1 MIIQRPNCLRKSA
14 KRTSLE
20 SRNGTILSR
29 EQKVGTVSGNS
40 RLNHRRQTILSR
52 NQLNRTLGAT
62 RKPEGEFMHLKSYL
76 SSFECKKTLLLR
88 PMRST
93 LVTSSAKE
101 LFIQKNRKK
110 DNNLKSIFKG
120 GGFSTAGPLE
130 AVQLRGNIPTILA
143 NIHRSPLQSI
153 KAYPRLF
160 DEYICGFKL
169 K

>member
-1 MIIQRPNCLRKSA
+1 MQRPNYLRKSVE
-14 KRTSLE
+14 RVSL
-20 SRNGTILSR
+20 LSR
-29 EQKVGTVSGNS
+29 EQKLGPVSGNS
-40 RLNHRRQTILSR
+40 RLNRRRQSILSR
-52 NQLNRTLGAT
+52 NQLNNTLGAT
-62 RKPEGEFMHLKSYL
+62 RKYEGESMHLKSYF
-76 SSFECKKTLLLR
+76 SRFECKQTLLLR
-88 PMRST
+88 PVRSD

-110 DNNLKSIFKG
+110 DNNLKSISKG
-120 GGFSTAGPLE
+120 GGFITTGPLE
-130 AVQLRGNIPTILA
+130 AVQLRGNVPTILA